1 MPKGK
6 TRALVTSVKGG
17 SSSTLVLSKSK
28 DETGHDRGP
37 MSCPQKV
44 RNRDWTTCLG
54 QDESGSNV
62 ASTNQRVE
70 GKVEG
75 LVMSM

>member
-6 TRALVTSVKGG
+6 TRALVTFVNGG

-37 MSCPQKV
+37 MSCLRKV
-44 RNRDWTTCLG
+44 RNRDWTTSLG
-54 QDESGSNV
+54 QEESGSSV
-62 ASTNQRVE
+62 PSTNQRAE
-70 GKVEG
+70 MGCFH
-75 LVMSM
+75 S